1 MHAADLKV
9 LGVSSAAALIDNVE
23 AQAMLILTGQY
34 IGFLPSH
41 YAEQW
46 VVKDKLQNLMPEK
59 FHYSTNMELI
69 VKSGGF
75 RSEVL
80 QAFLDEL

>member
-1 MHAADLKV
+1 
-9 LGVSSAAALIDNVE
+9 
-23 AQAMLILTGQY
+23 MLILTGQY

-46 VVKDKLQNLMPEK
+46 VLKKQLQTLLPNKL
-59 FHYSTNMELI
+59 HYSSSMASI

-75 RSEVL
+75 RSPVL
-80 QAFLDEL
+80 QAFLDELDV